1 MAETMQTEDDQ
12 TGPVNEIRA
21 LPAVDKETN
30 AAPHDVRG
38 RVQGQSIP
46 ERARR
51 SPPPPP
57 IPASTS
63 ATFIAA
69 GGGCRHIASVQ
80 G

>member
-38 RVQGQSIP
+38 RVQGQVGEYP
-46 ERARR
+46 
-51 SPPPPP
+51 
-57 IPASTS
+57 
-63 ATFIAA
+63 
-69 GGGCRHIASVQ
+69 CRVRLQ
-80 G
+80 LDGVPRG